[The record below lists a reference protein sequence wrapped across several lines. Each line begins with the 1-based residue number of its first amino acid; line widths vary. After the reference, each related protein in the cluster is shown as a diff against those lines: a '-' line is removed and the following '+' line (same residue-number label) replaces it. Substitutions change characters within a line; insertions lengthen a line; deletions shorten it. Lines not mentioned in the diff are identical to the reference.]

1 MAYLILVRH
10 GLTQWNSEGRWQG
23 LTDIS
28 ITDEGRLE
36 INKAA
41 QSFKDIKIDI
51 AYTSNLIRTKQTYQ
65 EICNALGLSC
75 PVLHEAALN
84 ERDYGIYNGQNKW
97 DVENKIGQTEFEK
110 LRRNFDY
117 PVPAGETL
125 KDVYDRVVPFYQ
137 QKVLKELKVGKN
149 ILIVSSGNTLRALIK
164 FLDNL
169 SDENIAML
177 ELGFGEVYVYK
188 INANGQ
194 IIKKEVRVSGLSS
207 DKH

>member
-10 GLTQWNSEGRWQG
+10 GLTQWNQEGRWQG

-97 DVENKIGQTEFEK
+97 DVENKIGRSEFEK

-125 KDVYDRVVPFYQ
+125 KDVYDRVVPFYE
-137 QKVLKELKVGKN
+137 QKVLNELKVGKN

-169 SDENIAML
+169 SDENIARL

-188 INANGQ
+188 IHANGQ
-194 IIKKEVRVSGLSS
+194 IISKEVRVSGLSRN
-207 DKH
+207 KH